1 MNKSFHYC
9 LMLACLILGGLGLF
23 SSCEKPE
30 EGPKETPVQSISIV
44 GIDNSSLSVPVKAGA
59 QVFPIAFTPEGADVK
74 SLSVT
79 SSKPEVASAE
89 IKLLNTKAVAYDAEL
104 TVTPL
109 SGGETDIT
117 VNADGKTAVLHLTV
131 EPETI
136 FVITGEVSAISAGQ
150 VFCSMTM
157 LNSDKLPAFTSYV
170 MGGVSYSEVNTTPVV
185 PTPKD
190 NTTDYHDCSLSFG
203 AVFKTGQTP
212 VDGEYTDVPLTG
224 LKPSTQYY
232 YRAFVWID
240 ESETVY
246 YGEVKTFR
254 TSDEPVI
261 PAGEVDLGLSVNWWG
276 CNIGATKPEEY
287 GNYYAWGEIAEKDK
301 YSVSNYMLRYSKY
314 HTTQREEGHL
324 ETSIKI
330 DNKTI
335 LDAED
340 DIATITLGE
349 GWRMPTVEEIR
360 ELKDLNP
367 TLYELNGVKGL
378 LVTGKTGNSLFLPL
392 NGCKKDNQS
401 LYQGEHLML
410 WSCKASVD
418 DALRAGAYETESQ
431 WGAVLNTY
439 AYRFVGMG
447 VRGVKAPRP
456 KDGPSLKYTGFAATN
471 ITKNSATVTLTV
483 DIDDAVV
490 SEDGVGLQ
498 VSSDPD
504 FKTVAA
510 EKNFGKTGGTFTM
523 DLTDLASSCEYYV
536 RAYVGTLTN
545 GLYLGEVFSF
555 RTEDDI
561 VEPYVDMGTSVLWA
575 SWDLGSDK
583 PEVMG
588 VKIAWGETQTK
599 EEFTAENNKYYSSF
613 NKQKGRYLYTKY
625 NAGDKKTQLDPE
637 DDAVVAAFGAG
648 YRTPTFDDWAELLV
662 HCTQSKGNRNGVE
675 GYILTST
682 INGNTLFFPYPYY
695 SSATI
700 SIRLPDDDKFYDGH
714 YAPSLNKA
722 MPENN
727 TVGYWWEYMNG
738 GSRYNGYPIRPVK
751 LKQE

>member
-170 MGGVSYSEVNTTPVV
+170 MGGISYSEVNTTPVV

-276 CNIGATKPEEY
+276 CNIGATKPEQL
-287 GNYYAWGEIAEKDK
+287 
-301 YSVSNYMLRYSKY
+301 LR
-314 HTTQREEGHL
+314 
-324 ETSIKI
+324 
-330 DNKTI
+330 
-335 LDAED
+335 
-340 DIATITLGE
+340 LG
-349 GWRMPTVEEIR
+349 R
-360 ELKDLNP
+360 
-367 TLYELNGVKGL
+367 
-378 LVTGKTGNSLFLPL
+378 
-392 NGCKKDNQS
+392 
-401 LYQGEHLML
+401 
-410 WSCKASVD
+410 
-418 DALRAGAYETESQ
+418 
-431 WGAVLNTY
+431 
-439 AYRFVGMG
+439 
-447 VRGVKAPRP
+447 
-456 KDGPSLKYTGFAATN
+456 
-471 ITKNSATVTLTV
+471 
-483 DIDDAVV
+483 
-490 SEDGVGLQ
+490 
-498 VSSDPD
+498 
-504 FKTVAA
+504 
-510 EKNFGKTGGTFTM
+510 
-523 DLTDLASSCEYYV
+523 
-536 RAYVGTLTN
+536 
-545 GLYLGEVFSF
+545 
-555 RTEDDI
+555 
-561 VEPYVDMGTSVLWA
+561 
-575 SWDLGSDK
+575 
-583 PEVMG
+583 
-588 VKIAWGETQTK
+588 
-599 EEFTAENNKYYSSF
+599 
-613 NKQKGRYLYTKY
+613 
-625 NAGDKKTQLDPE
+625 
-637 DDAVVAAFGAG
+637 
-648 YRTPTFDDWAELLV
+648 
-662 HCTQSKGNRNGVE
+662 NR
-675 GYILTST
+675 
-682 INGNTLFFPYPYY
+682 
-695 SSATI
+695 
-700 SIRLPDDDKFYDGH
+700 
-714 YAPSLNKA
+714 
-722 MPENN
+722 
-727 TVGYWWEYMNG
+727 
-738 GSRYNGYPIRPVK
+738 
-751 LKQE
+751 